1 MVILPQENNME
12 TLTRKVVSLV
22 TRHLDGGDSQF
33 VALCDDGTMWIFR
46 GTLAGTGYRRYFH

>member
-1 MVILPQENNME
+1 ME

-46 GTLAGTGYRRYFH
+46 GTLAGTGKWSRITDIPQDDE